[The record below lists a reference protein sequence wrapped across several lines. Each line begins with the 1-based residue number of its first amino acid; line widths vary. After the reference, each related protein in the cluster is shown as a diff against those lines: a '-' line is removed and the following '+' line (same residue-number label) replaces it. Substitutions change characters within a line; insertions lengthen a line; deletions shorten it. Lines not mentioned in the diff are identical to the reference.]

1 MFNLGDTVS
10 NIYLDNKKSDIKI
23 NDRNTFIYKNHEVN
37 LNGIFIRSYQLGNL
51 IILNLNYQL
60 YHSRQLLTEKKSPS
74 DKEIKK
80 FYFERFF

>member
-10 NIYLDNKKSDIKI
+10 YLYGDNKKSYIKN
-23 NDRNTFIYKNHEVN
+23 NDRNNFIYKIHEVN

-51 IILNLNYQL
+51 IILDLNYQL

-80 FYFERFF
+80 FYVERFF